1 MFLYEPHELDEPE
14 TLNQVQPRPVQL
26 QWDSG
31 YLPAYPTPDVSSR
44 SSSVVFSQQRD
55 PGFSTNNVRELLHVC
70 LQQLSTGPKTKLVH
84 RV

>member
-44 SSSVVFSQQRD
+44 SSSVVFSQ
-55 PGFSTNNVRELLHVC
+55 
-70 LQQLSTGPKTKLVH
+70 
-84 RV
+84 